1 MLSCIGCKHRNTWR
15 CENCIGWDEYAS
27 DTLTN
32 PALAMDIDK
41 EMKMLAKVD
50 LNSLKVDLNSL
61 FGVKSVERKTD
72 MRIKKVYFND
82 PATVVLWE
90 DGTKTIVKA
99 GKGDIYDPEKGL
111 AMAIAKKAL
120 GNQGNYYEVFKKWLP
135 EEGFKYLCNRIK
147 LNQAIDECFGCP
159 EDTVGIAIAS
169 DNILFKQSDGSK
181 IGFKDIASK
190 FTGDKKE
197 VERFEEAEESEIQW
211 LSVKEVAEANGLSVE
226 CVRKQIKDGFIPLA
240 EKVDGKWKIP
250 CYVFYDHIEVKCM

>member
-1 MLSCIGCKHRNTWR
+1 MLICYICNNRDTSACYR
-15 CENCIGWDEYAS
+15 CIGWDRYKS
-27 DTLTN
+27 DTLIN

-135 EEGFKYLCNRIK
+135 KEEYDDYEDQIEQMKEY
-147 LNQAIDECFGCP
+147 IDELDKERHEKHQTVMLTP
-159 EDTVGIAIAS
+159 E
-169 DNILFKQSDGSK
+169 
-181 IGFKDIASK
+181 
-190 FTGDKKE
+190 E
-197 VERFEEAEESEIQW
+197 
-211 LSVKEVAEANGLSVE
+211 
-226 CVRKQIKDGFIPLA
+226 LA
-240 EKVDGKWKIP
+240 EKLGCTKATIQKQCREDLYPGAEKVGGKWQIP
-250 CYVFYDHIEVKCM
+250 YTE

>member
-1 MLSCIGCKHRNTWR
+1 MLICYICKNRDTSACYR
-15 CENCIGWDEYAS
+15 CIGWGRYKS
-27 DTLTN
+27 DTLIN

-120 GNQGNYYEVFKKWLP
+120 GNQGNYYELFKKWLP
-135 EEGFKYLCNRIK
+135 YDPIAKIK
-147 LNQAIDECFGCP
+147 RDLKEL
-159 EDTVGIAIAS
+159 EDH
-169 DNILFKQSDGSK
+169 LK
-181 IGFKDIASK
+181 
-190 FTGDKKE
+190 
-197 VERFEEAEESEIQW
+197 
-211 LSVKEVAEANGLSVE
+211 EANDTIEKLE
-226 CVRKQIKDGFIPLA
+226 RIENEDNLEWLTPEELA
-240 EKVDGKWKIP
+240 EKLGCTKATIQKKCREGLHPGAKKVGGKWKIP
-250 CYVFYDHIEVKCM
+250 YEG

>member
-1 MLSCIGCKHRNTWR
+1 MMSCNGCKNRNTWR
-15 CENCIGWDEYAS
+15 CVNCVGWNKYAS
-27 DTLTN
+27 DILTN

-41 EMKMLAKVD
+41 EMKMLAKAG
-50 LNSLKVDLNSL
+50 LNSL

-135 EEGFKYLCNRIK
+135 EEEYDEYEDQLKQMKEY
-147 LNQAIDECFGCP
+147 IDELEKERHEKHQTVMLTP
-159 EDTVGIAIAS
+159 E
-169 DNILFKQSDGSK
+169 
-181 IGFKDIASK
+181 
-190 FTGDKKE
+190 E
-197 VERFEEAEESEIQW
+197 
-211 LSVKEVAEANGLSVE
+211 
-226 CVRKQIKDGFIPLA
+226 LA
-240 EKVDGKWKIP
+240 EKLGCTKATIQKQCREGLYQGAEKVGGKWQIP
-250 CYVFYDHIEVKCM
+250 YTE